1 MKKRTILL
9 LILALC
15 ASFAACGTQE
25 SSPEPEDNE
34 SSSFN
39 AIILETRDGSLLV
52 EPVEDSA
59 ERASSDKIEVPLG
72 DAEVYP
78 DLKAGDL
85 VLITHSGTIME
96 SYPARLSEVYSVE
109 LMEPAE
115 PEVEPLKAPPE
126 LTVTCGES
134 SIEALKGGFSWLQGS
149 NYAVIADSA
158 HPLQCFELM
167 PYLSGSGSAQLEFGV
182 EPDELSVRRWGAD
195 CWGEPASES
204 EDVPV
209 SDLSIE
215 LAEGEYIYEVTA
227 EWSRFEDFGGTASYS
242 FYTVPA
248 EVTRINT

>member
-1 MKKRTILL
+1 MKKLTIFILL

-25 SSPEPEDNE
+25 ASPEPENNE

-39 AIILETRDGSLLV
+39 AIILETHDGSLLV
-52 EPVEDSA
+52 EPVEGSA
-59 ERASSDKIEVPLG
+59 ERGSSDKIEVPLS

-109 LMEPAE
+109 LTEPAA
-115 PEVEPLKAPPE
+115 PEDEPLKAPPV

-134 SIEALKGGFSWLQGS
+134 SIEALKGGFSWRKG
-149 NYAVIADSA
+149 NEAVIADSA
-158 HPLQCFELM
+158 HPLQCRELM
-167 PYLSGSGSAQLEFGV
+167 PSLSGSGSALLEFAV
-182 EPDELSVRRWGAD
+182 APDEVSVRRWSAD
-195 CWGEPASES
+195 CWGKPESES
-204 EDVPV
+204 EEVPV
-209 SDLSIE
+209 TELSLE

-227 EWSRFEDFGGTASYS
+227 EWSRFDDFGGTASYS
-242 FYTVPA
+242 FYTAPT
-248 EVTRINT
+248 E